1 MSHQP
6 FRFDDLRTGPL
17 PTSGTLTITEEQ
29 LATFVA
35 VTGERHPLHLHDDAR
50 PGVIPAGML
59 HSVCAGAMIRTHGP
73 WDVAGLRRMRWH
85 FVEPIRTGEKFL
97 VESEIRALEPVTPT
111 LGLVTLHRKITC
123 PSGETLAQATIE
135 IAVHR

>member
-1 MSHQP
+1 MSYQP
-6 FRFDDLRTGPL
+6 FRFDDLRIGTL

-59 HSVCAGAMIRTHGP
+59 HSVCVGAMIRAHGP
-73 WDVAGLRRMRWH
+73 WDFAGLRRMRWH

-97 VESEIRALEPVTPT
+97 VESEIRALEPVIPT
-111 LGLVTLHRKITC
+111 LGLVTLHRKITR